1 MYEALVLICLYGD
14 INQQCIE
21 AADDR
26 GPYETIEECSRRV
39 AGMVWD
45 LSRIQSNFKPAGTK
59 CQEIEQEGEPT

>member
-26 GPYETIEECSRRV
+26 GPYVTVEECSRRV
-39 AGMVWD
+39 AAMVYD
-45 LSRIQSNFKPAGTK
+45 LSRVQSPFKPAGTK
-59 CQEIEQEGEPT
+59 CQEVGPTGEPT